1 MKRVTGFGELLLRL
15 AAPARERL
23 LQSPRL
29 DVVYG
34 GAEANVLVSLAR
46 FGHVARMVSVLPD
59 NALGAAPIGELRRWG
74 VDTGGIRFGDG
85 RMGLY
90 FLEPGAIHR
99 PSSIIYDRADSAFAK
114 AAPDL
119 IDWSAE
125 LGGIDWLHLSGITPA
140 LGPSAAKAALH
151 AARAAS
157 AAGIGVSID
166 CNYRAKLW
174 QAWGGKPAE
183 VLRELLAHADLMFG
197 DQRDVALI
205 LGGEVRELR
214 AAADA
219 AFEAFPRLRNIAC
232 TQREEVSADHHIL
245 SATLLTRDQTH
256 EAGPRDVPGIVDR
269 IGAGDAF
276 AAGILHALFEEMP
289 GDRAIAWAL
298 AATCLKH
305 AQLGDASLATVDE
318 VEALLSGQGLHVRR

>member
-1 MKRVTGFGELLLRL
+1 MKRVAGFGELLLRL

-46 FGHVARMVSVLPD
+46 FGHVARMISVLPD
-59 NALGAAPIGELRRWG
+59 NALGVATAGELRRWG

-90 FLEPGAIHR
+90 FFEPGAIHR
-99 PSSIIYDRADSAFAK
+99 PSSITYDRAGSAFALG
-114 AAPDL
+114 AADL
-119 IDWSAE
+119 INWSVE
-125 LGGIDWLHLSGITPA
+125 LDGIDWLHLSGITPA
-140 LGPSAAKAALH
+140 LGPAVAKAALH

-157 AAGIGVSID
+157 ATGIGVSID

-174 QAWGGKPAE
+174 DSWGGKPAE
-183 VLRELLAHADLMFG
+183 VLRELLAHAELMFG

-205 LGGEVRELR
+205 LGGTVRELR
-214 AAADA
+214 AAADI
-219 AFEAFPRLRNIAC
+219 AFDAFPRLQRIAC

-245 SATLLTRDQTH
+245 SAALLTRDETH
-256 EAGPRDVPGIVDR
+256 EAGPRAVPGIVDR

-276 AAGILHALFEEMP
+276 AAGILHALFEEMH
-289 GDRAIAWAL
+289 GDQAVAWAL

-305 AQLGDASLATVDE
+305 AQPGDASLATVDE
-318 VEALLSGQGLHVRR
+318 VAALLSGEGLHVRR